1 MIFKS
6 SKQLMAGTIAAALC
20 VTAVSLDFTPN
31 LSSYA
36 TSNQNE
42 QFYIDGYHY
51 EFYNMSNIGECSFEP
66 DNEGGF
72 TAEWSGI
79 VECQFDKGIYGNELP
94 NDPESVIINYDLEFS
109 PLTDNEEV
117 SDGSSRVG
125 IYGWLVPKSARYNIE
140 YAVIDYQCNFDTE
153 NYANILEL
161 QNIGSYELDGMTY
174 DLYNKKAD
182 PNGVSF
188 DASVEKYFSFR
199 RDSSIGSGASVSLK
213 SSVDITKHMEEWQK
227 LGMEK
232 SNIYSTMLDVRAWMS
247 SGSAKLNSCDIN
259 ITEREREAF
268 TEDGCFYKTDPAKNG
283 GDYEMKPLGE
293 GGFEAKWDSDSAV
306 TFSKGKSYANAPF
319 NYNDENCII
328 ADYNV
333 ELYPV
338 NYGTDSAMDIGIH
351 GWLDVNAGSDW
362 KDEFNIVLG
371 RKNYY
376 FPSNYKDFPNDEN
389 VIELGTL
396 EDNGRTFKLYRS
408 IPLHTYS
415 VSSGVSG
422 IVEAPP
428 HARYTY
434 WSVADNCVV
443 DKVKSP
449 KLSGKINI
457 RKHLE
462 KFMEQASVLERVS
475 SVYELSLDLFTQGGE
490 GSAKVNQFDIH
501 LGSDKDEGGKVTF
514 NKCGSATDENSS
526 IEPNGAGGF
535 TCKWSEGD
543 YKSFSKK
550 LETDGNIDM
559 DSFIVDYDA
568 NVNAKSV
575 TGTEWS
581 LCATCKS
588 KQSNLEYYV
597 FEGYG
602 ASSVKMNSD
611 GTDVKNVDPY
621 TFLKDHAIIKRN
633 SALING
639 ERYDMFYLRYKG
651 GEGGIGGYDIYRCI
665 SIKQNAGQKMGK
677 KCHLSGS
684 IDWSKHIM
692 AWDSAGFPVTS
703 VDSCEVFFETN
714 SPSGDFSLNICG
726 FNTGAESGKVKGDL
740 NGDRSVDNFDVI
752 ACRKA
757 LLNPDKH
764 LYDTEAGDMN
774 ENGVIDIGDL
784 ILLTRFILGVS
795 KA

>member
-20 VTAVSLDFTPN
+20 VTAVSLNFTSN

-66 DNEGGF
+66 DNQGGF
-72 TAEWSGI
+72 DAEWSGI
-79 VECQFDKGIYGNELP
+79 MECQFDKGIYGSELP

-117 SDGSSRVG
+117 TDGSSRVG

-182 PNGVSF
+182 ANGFSF

-199 RDSSIGSGASVSLK
+199 RDNNIGSGASVNLK
-213 SSVDITKHMEEWQK
+213 SSIDLTRHMEEWQK

-232 SNIYSTMLDVRAWMS
+232 SNIYSAMLDVRAWMS

-268 TEDGCFYKTDPAKNG
+268 TEDGCFYVTEPAKNG

-293 GGFEAKWDSDSAV
+293 GGFEAKWDSYSSV
-306 TFSKGKSYANAPF
+306 TFRKGRSFAEAPVSYS
-319 NYNDENCII
+319 DEDCII
-328 ADYNV
+328 ADYDM
-333 ELYPV
+333 EFDTSK
-338 NYGTDSAMDIGIH
+338 YGSDGMIDIGVH
-351 GWLDVNAGSDW
+351 GWLDIEEGSDW
-362 KDEFNIVLG
+362 KDEFNIILG

-376 FPSNYKDFPNDEN
+376 FPSNYKDFQNNEN

-396 EDNGRTFKLYRS
+396 EDNGRKFRLYRS
-408 IPLHTYS
+408 IPLHNYNA
-415 VSSGVSG
+415 SGVA
-422 IVEAPP
+422 EAPP

-434 WSVADNCVV
+434 WSVAEDCVV
-443 DKVKSP
+443 DKVSAP

-462 KFMEQASVLERVS
+462 KFMEQASALERVS
-475 SVYELSLDLFTQGGE
+475 RVYEVSLNLFTMGGE
-490 GSAKVNQFDIH
+490 GSAKVNSFDIH

-514 NKCGSATDENSS
+514 YNSGNATEKNSS
-526 IEPNGAGGF
+526 MDPNGVGGF
-535 TCKWSEGD
+535 SCNWSEGE

-550 LETDGNIDM
+550 LETEGEIDM
-559 DSFIVDYDA
+559 AEFSVDYDA
-568 NVNAKSV
+568 DVNAKSASD
-575 TGTEWS
+575 TEWS
-581 LCATCKS
+581 LCSTCKS
-588 KQSNLEYYV
+588 TQSNLEYYV

-602 ASSVKMNSD
+602 TSSVKMNSN
-611 GTDVKNVDPY
+611 GTEVTNIDAY
-621 TFLKDHAIIKRN
+621 SFLKDHAIIKKN
-633 SALING
+633 SAIING
-639 ERYDMFYLRYKG
+639 ERYDLFYLRYKV
-651 GEGGIGGYDIYRCI
+651 GEGGLGGYDIYRCL
-665 SIKQNAGQKMGK
+665 SIKQNAGQAMGE
-677 KCHLSGS
+677 KCHLNGS
-684 IDWSKHIM
+684 IDWAKHIM
-692 AWDSAGFPVTS
+692 AWDSAGFPITA

-714 SPSGDFSLNICG
+714 SPGGDFSLNICN
-726 FNTGAESGKVKGDL
+726 FNLASNEVSVKGDL
-740 NGDRSVDNFDVI
+740 NGDRVVDNFDVI

-757 LLNPDKH
+757 LLNSENCP
-764 LYDTEAGDMN
+764 YDTEAGDMN
-774 ENGVIDIGDL
+774 GNGKIDVGDL
-784 ILLTRFILGVS
+784 ILLTRFVLGVS